1 MDFTFSFGW
10 MAAGLVIAA
19 AGGAV
24 VFFYRQIAH
33 GMANGVASYDKV
45 KLFGVIT
52 IIAGL
57 LMAMNLHIIVLE
69 FLFGLATGKL

>member
-10 MAAGLVIAA
+10 MIAGLVIAA

-33 GMANGVASYDKV
+33 GLANGISSYDHI
-45 KLFGVIT
+45 KLFGIIT
-52 IIAGL
+52 IVVGL
-57 LMAMNLHIIVLE
+57 LVAMNLHVIVLE
-69 FLFGLATGKL
+69 FIFGLATGRL